1 PGRRLWLMSAARP
14 LSSLRYGKVLVK
26 LSGEALMGA
35 NGYGIDVAVLNRIA
49 ADVAEACSLGAKLC
63 LVVGGGNIYRGLA
76 GAADGMDRVNGDYM
90 GMLATVLNGIA
101 LGHALKEQGLAV
113 RVMSAIPMPTICE
126 PFIRARALSH
136 LEEGKVVVFV
146 GGTGNPFFT
155 TDTAAALRAAEMG
168 CDAMLKATQVDGVYD
183 ADPEKN
189 PKARRYEALS
199 YDDVLR
205 QDLRVMD

>member
-1 PGRRLWLMSAARP
+1 MSAARP

-26 LSGEALMGA
+26 LSGEALMGQ

-49 ADVAEACSLGAKLC
+49 ADVAEATNLGAKLC

-101 LGHALKEQGLAV
+101 LGHALKDQGLPV

-126 PFIRARALSH
+126 PFIRARALSRIWRRARWSCSS
-136 LEEGKVVVFV
+136 
-146 GGTGNPFFT
+146 
-155 TDTAAALRAAEMG
+155 AAPAIRFSPPTPPRRCAPPRWAATP
-168 CDAMLKATQVDGVYD
+168 C
-183 ADPEKN
+183 
-189 PKARRYEALS
+189 
-199 YDDVLR
+199 
-205 QDLRVMD
+205 